1 VTVTTPFDD
10 RPGLRRLVVTGHPN
24 HELAILG
31 FAQRFRPRFLFLTD
45 GGAEAR
51 MNESREALASLGL
64 LDQARFL
71 AWPEERLY
79 RALLD
84 GDLPFFREVVAQVRS
99 EIDTVSP
106 AEVLCERIEYYNPL
120 HDVTL
125 PIVRAALRGRPARI
139 VEFPLIAQEPG
150 EPERY
155 RVNRLAP
162 GDPAEVLELRLT
174 PDELATKLEA
184 GERRYPSLRRQM
196 GAVLDGLPPER
207 SAVEHF
213 VSAAAGLP
221 APGPEDVLRYEWRGR
236 RLKDGGQ
243 VDRVITWTDHFLPFA
258 KALEAA
264 PG

>member
-1 VTVTTPFDD
+1 MTSPFHE

-31 FAQRFRPRFLFLTD
+31 FVQRFRPHFLFITD
-45 GGAEAR
+45 GGSDIR
-51 MNESREALASLGL
+51 MNESREVLDSLGL
-64 LDQARFL
+64 LAQSRFL

-84 GDLPFFREVVAQVRS
+84 GDLPFFREIVARVRS
-99 EIDTVSP
+99 EIDAVSP
-106 AEVLCERIEYYNPL
+106 AEVLCESIEYYNPL

-125 PIVRAALRGRPARI
+125 PIVRAALRGRSARI
-139 VEFPLIAQEPG
+139 LEFPLIAQEPG

-162 GDPAEVLELRLT
+162 GKQADVLELRLT
-174 PDELATKLEA
+174 PDELATKREA
-184 GERRYPSLRRQM
+184 GARRYPSLRRQM
-196 GAVLDGLPPER
+196 GPVLDGIAPES

-213 VSAAAGLP
+213 VAGARGLP

-236 RLKDGGQ
+236 RLKDGGR
-243 VDRVITWTDHFLPFA
+243 VDRVITYAGHFLPFVE
-258 KALEAA
+258 ALEAVPA
-264 PG
+264 